1 MDVAV
6 LIGGASPE
14 HDVSLASGAKV
25 LEHLDRER
33 WQVWPVLIGRDGYWH
48 VNRQPLVAGE
58 VWTIDDCKQM
68 HGPLRPGAA
77 MDWLLDCA
85 SIDVAF
91 PMLHGPFGEDGT
103 VQGLL
108 ELNGLPFVG
117 SGCGASAVAMD
128 KLRTRQVYRSAEIAI
143 PDGYEPTMPFDKVN
157 ACVEFAAMNRAIG
170 MPAFVKVDASGSTVG
185 VARITKESEL
195 ADFLLS
201 FRGQFR
207 RWYAEQAVV
216 GEEITVAVL
225 GNAGRNP
232 QALPPIGIY
241 PVDDDWFTH
250 DAKYR
255 PGATEEI
262 IPPRGLSDA
271 MIQEVQ
277 QLAIRCHELL
287 VCDGYSRTDMI
298 VTADGPV
305 VIETNT
311 IPGMTESSLFPR
323 ASAAAGIK
331 FPRLMDRLLELALER
346 PSLIGGSVSN
356 PLIGEAVAHHDS
368 AANKAA
374 SGGEPSDRGAS
385 ISQ

>member
-128 KLRTRQVYRSAEIAI
+128 KLRAASETLRSNESSTARSFRE
-143 PDGYEPTMPFDKVN
+143 
-157 ACVEFAAMNRAIG
+157 
-170 MPAFVKVDASGSTVG
+170 SGSMLET
-185 VARITKESEL
+185 I
-195 ADFLLS
+195 
-201 FRGQFR
+201 
-207 RWYAEQAVV
+207 
-216 GEEITVAVL
+216 EENNLVF
-225 GNAGRNP
+225 G
-232 QALPPIGIY
+232 
-241 PVDDDWFTH
+241 
-250 DAKYR
+250 
-255 PGATEEI
+255 
-262 IPPRGLSDA
+262 SDTF
-271 MIQEVQ
+271 QSS
-277 QLAIRCHELL
+277 IRK
-287 VCDGYSRTDMI
+287 I
-298 VTADGPV
+298 VP
-305 VIETNT
+305 
-311 IPGMTESSLFPR
+311 
-323 ASAAAGIK
+323 SAA
-331 FPRLMDRLLELALER
+331 
-346 PSLIGGSVSN
+346 
-356 PLIGEAVAHHDS
+356 
-368 AANKAA
+368 
-374 SGGEPSDRGAS
+374 
-385 ISQ
+385 